1 MKSMDLPHYIWYHIG
16 MKLSEDIRAL
26 LIFLVVMAAIGGVI
40 VMAIVVAP
48 MINKYP
54 QVSLRLIVAVLLTF
68 VSAKFL
74 FYISE
79 ALLIIIGKRS
89 ARAEARI
96 RSAHP
101 VLRRTAILLAIAAT
115 FVAWYFIFAYLKGIF
130 G

>member
-1 MKSMDLPHYIWYHIG
+1 

-79 ALLIIIGKRS
+79 ALLIVIGKRS
-89 ARAEARI
+89 SRTEARI

-101 VLRRTAILLAIAAT
+101 ALRRTAILLAIGAT
-115 FVAWYFIFAYLKGIF
+115 FVAWYFIFAHLKGIF